1 MKTPTLPMTNPLLLL
16 PLIFTTL
23 ISAQQQQQQQNPE
36 MNAPSF
42 PRVLESHGVT
52 GSLAF
57 VIIWPIGAILIRLL
71 TLKSVKGA
79 IWFHAATQAFGL
91 LFFIANFGMGE
102 FETFLLDASPMKS
115 ISISLIQP

>member
-1 MKTPTLPMTNPLLLL
+1 MTTSSRPLASPLLLL

-23 ISAQQQQQQQNPE
+23 ITAQQQNPE

-42 PRVLESHGVT
+42 PRVVEGHGVT
-52 GSLAF
+52 GNLAF

-79 IWFHAATQAFGL
+79 IWFHATTQAFGL
-91 LFFIANFGMGE
+91 LFFIANFGMVE
-102 FETFLLDASPMKS
+102 FRTFLLDGSLMQSKS
-115 ISISLIQP
+115 ISFVHR